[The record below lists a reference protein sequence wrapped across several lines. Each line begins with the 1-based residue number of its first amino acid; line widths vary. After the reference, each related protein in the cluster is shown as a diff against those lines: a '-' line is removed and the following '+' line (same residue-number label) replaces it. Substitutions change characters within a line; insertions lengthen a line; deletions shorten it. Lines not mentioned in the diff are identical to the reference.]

1 MARYERRQNLHS
13 IIQSTSSQVQD
24 TQAAF
29 AYTATR
35 KWTPA
40 TTTVNSATPSV
51 TVVSEYV
58 NCNDTGLL
66 EVYAHGLGTTNGAG
80 KYGALVVYIDGNKMY
95 ADTLLKWG
103 DSVAAVTS
111 ERRFSYPSSALGTGN
126 PNPNRLG
133 GFVVVWDASTTAL
146 SAGAHLIEVKIETV
160 GTSASCTA
168 SDLLIAY
175 RIS

>member
-40 TTTVNSATPSV
+40 ATTVNSTTPSV

-95 ADTLLKWG
+95 ADSLLQWG
-103 DSVAAVTS
+103 SASAAVTT
-111 ERRFSYPSSALGTGN
+111 ERRFSYPSAKLGSLD
-126 PNPNRLG
+126 RLG
-133 GFVVVWDASTTAL
+133 GFVVVWDANTNPL
-146 SAGAHLIEVKIETV
+146 SAGAHLIEVTIETV
-160 GTSASCTA
+160 GTGASCTA

>member
-1 MARYERRQNLHS
+1 VARYERRQNLHS
-13 IIQSTSSQVQD
+13 VIQSTSSQVQD

-40 TTTVNSATPSV
+40 TTTVNSTTPSV

-58 NCNDTGLL
+58 NGNDTGLL

-95 ADTLLKWG
+95 ADSLLQWG
-103 DSVAAVTS
+103 SASAAVTT
-111 ERRFSYPSSALGTGN
+111 ERRFSYPSTKFGSLD
-126 PNPNRLG
+126 RLG

-146 SAGAHLIEVKIETV
+146 SAGAHLIEVTIETV